1 MSHYV
6 CYITHMARG
15 ESGRIVIE
23 IEPETKKRLYA
34 SLALSGSTLKDWF
47 LKKAADYCHD
57 AGQPSL
63 FEDFESRSHVK
74 NGSPIDPEKVAIG
87 KQSKH

>member
-1 MSHYV
+1 
-6 CYITHMARG
+6 MARG

-47 LKKAADYCHD
+47 LKKAADYCQNV
-57 AGQPSL
+57 GQPSL
-63 FEDFESRSHVK
+63 FQDVEFHTNVED
-74 NGSPIDPEKVAIG
+74 GAPTDPAKKVDG
-87 KQSKH
+87 KQRKH